1 MSRKWIVDAS
11 PVILLTK
18 IGQAELLSSCSEEVL
33 IPAAVAEEIR
43 QPDEMDPAR
52 RWLDTEGNVFV
63 TSIGPVE
70 SAVAA
75 WDLGRGESR
84 VLSYGLRHDEWTA
97 VVDDGAARRCAKGLD
112 ISVVGTLGVLVIA
125 KRIGQLETVRPVVE
139 DLERAGLHV
148 SQDLIDHVLRM
159 VGEA

>member
-1 MSRKWIVDAS
+1 MLRAESSLATYSRISK
-11 PVILLTK
+11 
-18 IGQAELLSSCSEEVL
+18 
-33 IPAAVAEEIR
+33 
-43 QPDEMDPAR
+43 
-52 RWLDTEGNVFV
+52 
-63 TSIGPVE
+63 SIGPVE

-75 WDLGRGESR
+75 WDLGRGD
-84 VLSYGLRHDEWTA
+84 YGLRHDEWTA

>member
-1 MSRKWIVDAS
+1 MLRAESSLATYSRISK
-11 PVILLTK
+11 
-18 IGQAELLSSCSEEVL
+18 
-33 IPAAVAEEIR
+33 
-43 QPDEMDPAR
+43 
-52 RWLDTEGNVFV
+52 
-63 TSIGPVE
+63 SIGPVE